1 MASNRSGLT
10 TKTVFCN
17 WFVEL
22 FFRLGLECKKIYGG
36 EFGIYACMRK
46 KKYKNEKIKIYIYK
60 NFVSFMRE
68 KNELMSLNQQSRQPD
83 TK

>member
-46 KKYKNEKIKIYIYK
+46 NIKMKIKIYIYIYK
-60 NFVSFMRE
+60 IYVFYERE
-68 KNELMSLNQQSRQPD
+68 NELMSLNQQLRQPD

>member
-10 TKTVFCN
+10 TKTVFYI

-46 KKYKNEKIKIYIYK
+46 KYKNENRNIYIYK
-60 NFVSFMRE
+60 KKLYVFYESE
-68 KNELMSLNQQSRQPD
+68 NELIGANPKM
-83 TK
+83 KAI